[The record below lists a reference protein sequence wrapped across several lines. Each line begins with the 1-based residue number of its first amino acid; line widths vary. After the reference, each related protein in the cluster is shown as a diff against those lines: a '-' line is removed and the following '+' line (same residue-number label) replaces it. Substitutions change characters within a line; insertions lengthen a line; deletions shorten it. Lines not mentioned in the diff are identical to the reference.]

1 MMLRLL
7 IGFDYLGGVRRVELV
22 LRLDRIPLLGVV
34 FSLRFLWLLQ
44 YAIVSDSTETF
55 LVYG

>member
-1 MMLRLL
+1 MLRLL
-7 IGFDYLGGVRRVELV
+7 IGFDYLGGIRRVVLV
-22 LRLDRIPLLGVV
+22 LWLDRIALLGVV
-34 FSLRFLWLLQ
+34 FSLRFLRLLQ